1 MNVSVEQ
8 IFTEGSN
15 YEDVSRTFLL
25 TVHFMNISVEHI
37 FTDSS
42 LYEHVSRTHF
52 YWQFTLWTCQ

>member
-52 YWQFTLWTCQ
+52 Y